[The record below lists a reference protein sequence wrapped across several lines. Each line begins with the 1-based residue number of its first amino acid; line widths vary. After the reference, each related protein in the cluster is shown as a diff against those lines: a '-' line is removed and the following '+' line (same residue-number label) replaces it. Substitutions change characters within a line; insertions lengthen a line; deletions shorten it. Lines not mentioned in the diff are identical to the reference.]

1 MREIV
6 NEELLKKI
14 DNRFMLSLVA
24 AKRARQLKDGAV
36 SLVERSDTDTD
47 LMIALSEII
56 EEKIWAE
63 LVEPELG
70 LDSDTVQLVES
81 IKKSKK

>member
-6 NEELLKKI
+6 TEELLKKI

-36 SLVERSDTDTD
+36 PLVERSDNDTD
-47 LMIALSEII
+47 MLVALAEISDD
-56 EEKIWAE
+56 KIWAE
-63 LVEPELG
+63 IVEQNDG
-70 LDSDTVQLVES
+70 LDAETLQLVES
-81 IKKSKK
+81 IKKAKK

>member
-36 SLVERSDTDTD
+36 SLVERSDNDTD
-47 LMIALSEII
+47 LMIALAEISE
-56 EEKIWAE
+56 EQIWAE
-63 LVEPELG
+63 IVEQDQG
-70 LDSDTVQLVES
+70 LDADTVQLVES
-81 IKKSKK
+81 IKKNKK

>member
-1 MREIV
+1 MHEIV

-36 SLVERSDTDTD
+36 PLVERSDSDTD
-47 LMIALSEII
+47 LMIALAEIA
-56 EEKIWAE
+56 KDQIWAE
-63 LVEPELG
+63 IVENDNS
-70 LDSDTVQLVES
+70 LDADTVQLVES

>member
-36 SLVERSDTDTD
+36 PLVERSDNDTD
-47 LMIALSEII
+47 LMIALCEIT

-63 LVEPELG
+63 IVEPNEG
-70 LDSDTVQLVES
+70 LDNDTVQLVES
-81 IKKSKK
+81 IKKNKK

>member
-36 SLVERSDTDTD
+36 SLVERSDNDTD
-47 LMIALSEII
+47 LMIALAEISE
-56 EEKIWAE
+56 EQIWAE
-63 LVEPELG
+63 IVEPELG
-70 LDSDTVQLVES
+70 LDADTVELVES
-81 IKKSKK
+81 IKKNKK